1 MARPVIAL
9 ICLSQD
15 PDDSLADYL
24 ERRGYEV
31 READEEWMAESL
43 LSGGGVE
50 VAVIGEKYPA
60 SQGFDLLRRYAGE
73 AGPSFVMI
81 SGRADLIEKVLALEL
96 GAADIV
102 AAPVVWRELAARIGG
117 IVGRRGKSQRELIV
131 LENATVDLK
140 AALVMHRSG
149 SEEQLSPG
157 QVALLRRPP
166 KAPRPST
173 GRSIPASCASGASS
187 TRKASRRSAAPAIAS
202 IHPARGRAE
211 AWQASTWLTHFCVR
225 RRGVHG
231 EDRVDLD
238 AVLDHDQRDRGEAE
252 QALRIKQRRQH
263 GRCEF
268 RAFPVHGGIPYSVVS
283 DAKRAAPHRGA
294 RSS

>member
-31 READEEWMAESL
+31 REAQEEWMADSL
-43 LSGGGVE
+43 LSGGGVD

-60 SQGFDLLRRYAGE
+60 SQSFDLLRRHAGE

-102 AAPVVWRELAARIGG
+102 ASPVVWRELAARIGG
-117 IVGRRGKSQRELIV
+117 IVGRRGKSQRELVV

-157 QVALLRRPP
+157 QVALLRLFL
-166 KAPRPST
+166 ANPRKVL
-173 GRSIPASCASGASS
+173 
-187 TRKASRRSAAPAIAS
+187 TRDDIMAAAPAES
-202 IHPARGRAE
+202 AE
-211 AWQASTWLTHFCVR
+211 AFDRSIDSRIVR
-225 RRGVHG
+225 LRRK
-231 EDRVDLD
+231 LD
-238 AVLDHDQRDRGEAE
+238 TESIAT
-252 QALRIKQRRQH
+252 I
-263 GRCEF
+263 
-268 RAFPVHGGIPYSVVS
+268 
-283 DAKRAAPHRGA
+283 RGA
-294 RSS
+294 GYRFDPPRSGWNPSGQG